1 MILFRK
7 ASKSLKKIRL
17 TKTNVAQK
25 LGDMHPLVSSILN
38 LFLRTVHFHL
48 VGPFTFS
55 PEDSPV

>member
-7 ASKSLKKIRL
+7 ASKFLKKTRL

-38 LFLRTVHFHL
+38 LFLRTVHFDL
-48 VGPFTFS
+48 VGPFTFKHDRS
-55 PEDSPV
+55 V